1 MNSKLELRHTAVNIA
16 VNVEG
21 ANPENV
27 IKVAKDVYDFI
38 LGDAE
43 LPEKYDPN
51 SQMEYMSKLA
61 GMMNFNKTDNEK
73 EVIKEADFT
82 EEPTATDNA
91 V

>member
-43 LPEKYDPN
+43 LPEMYNPN
-51 SQMEYMSKLA
+51 EALDKVKE
-61 GMMNFNKTDNEK
+61 MMNFNSNANNEK
-73 EVIKEADFT
+73 EIIKEADFE
-82 EEPTATDNA
+82 EEPTATDTA